1 MEWEDVEEIAG
12 ALDAKHTEVKDP
24 FDLSFPKLMEMI
36 RGLDGFTGEVDPSR
50 NYEKHLEAVQL
61 KWAEL
66 RGLL

>member
-1 MEWEDVEEIAG
+1 MDWDEVDEIAEV
-12 ALDAKHTEVKDP
+12 LDAKFRDVKDP
-24 FDLSFPKLMEMI
+24 FDVPFPKLMEMV
-36 RGLDGFTGEVDPSR
+36 RGLEGFTGEVDPGR

>member
-1 MEWEDVEEIAG
+1 MDWGEVDEIAE
-12 ALDAKHTEVKDP
+12 ALDAKHAEVKDP
-24 FDLSFPKLMEMI
+24 FDVPFPKLMEMI
-36 RGLDGFTGEVDPSR
+36 RALEGFAGEVDPSR